1 MHMSSVQKA
10 GAYQAVFAN
19 IIGTILD
26 LAAGCRGL
34 HFCTQIDLQRVLAA
48 GSVPPQCVPRTTIP
62 HGSAAVTSATT
73 KSSKS
78 QGTQAGASE
87 TTFLHSA
94 HHRVKLASGTSA
106 RRIVTVHGGD
116 MSSGDAP
123 GGGRVWPT
131 SL

>member
-1 MHMSSVQKA
+1 MKP
-10 GAYQAVFAN
+10 YQAVFA
-19 IIGTILD
+19 ILDGEMYD

-34 HFCTQIDLQRVLAA
+34 HLRPRIALQRVLAA
-48 GSVPPQCVPRTTIP
+48 GSVPPQCVARTAIP

-87 TTFLHSA
+87 TTFLHDA

-123 GGGRVWPT
+123 GGGRV
-131 SL
+131 